1 MHTSRTRPMLLTILT
16 ALVWVAIPLV
26 AATPAELFEEGLTKE
41 TARGDLEA
49 AIDVYQQIVDEHP
62 DAGAVTA
69 RAQLHI
75 GLCYEKLGRREARAA
90 FERVIEQFPDEKA
103 IVERARE
110 RLLSLDQAEKG
121 GQRLP
126 GAGPEKTR
134 RMMAELERQR
144 EQVRSYRGTQSV
156 TVTMMG
162 QSIRSEGPVLF
173 RSPNLMRLEL
183 TSSLPTGNSVSVLD
197 GEKMWTHQPMTSMV
211 VSIDVA
217 ALTEDFPQYETN
229 NNLYLPFQG
238 MKEES
243 ITFLRRDQMDGDE
256 VYVFQAEPDETAK
269 KVGMGQ
275 MAPAWAEIAA
285 GVQDGLMRRMVG
297 YRDSGDEMM
306 RTQMTVHEVNVELPD
321 SAFVFSVPEGAQVMD
336 MTDMVRGMYSK
347 MAGDEAGAD
356 TDTREAPEG
365 ADASSVI
372 EEIEA
377 AREAVTTHRYKAT
390 REMQMMGATVT
401 YEVSAWL
408 GEGGRSRQE
417 MSTSMRPGT
426 TITVSDSNVVW
437 TYMPVMK
444 MVQRL
449 DSQALKEAK
458 EESREEEDSSAT
470 FEGMLKSSVVFIG
483 KEMLNGQE
491 VYVLEGLPPAGMQ
504 AMTGLEFGKTTVWIA
519 VADGL
524 LRKTQTLNKQG
535 EAAMTATRTEV
546 EVNVD
551 LPDSLFTFTPPEGIQ
566 VMDMTEMVIKK
577 GREMRA
583 AAQEAEGA
591 GE

>member
-1 MHTSRTRPMLLTILT
+1 
-16 ALVWVAIPLV
+16 
-26 AATPAELFEEGLTKE
+26 
-41 TARGDLEA
+41 
-49 AIDVYQQIVDEHP
+49 
-62 DAGAVTA
+62 
-69 RAQLHI
+69 
-75 GLCYEKLGRREARAA
+75 
-90 FERVIEQFPDEKA
+90 
-103 IVERARE
+103 
-110 RLLSLDQAEKG
+110 
-121 GQRLP
+121 
-126 GAGPEKTR
+126 
-134 RMMAELERQR
+134 MMAELERQR

-483 KEMLNGQE
+483 KEMLNGEE